1 MHSSCQEREKKEK
14 NTNNRSPAAIQL
26 LFVYTRHTMG
36 KRARLHI
43 QLDGGWPD
51 LAIEKRHTRLFNG
64 TGVAHSLGR
73 EEHVPIVFWLKN
85 NKYRENTKTPSWS
98 SYYTKYTCKNIKI
111 PPNAKLLFIFSK
123 TKNVIW
129 LHLKI
134 RKTWTLLWKK
144 AKEMFIRSW
153 KDKKLKVKLLLQSTI
168 KHLLIYSDFFA
179 LFNFFYNF
187 WFINFDYVNK
197 IIYIEFYWKWQCW

>member
-1 MHSSCQEREKKEK
+1 MLDPCLWVWQTHAWFEKQQKRGQLCILVVRREKRKK

-98 SYYTKYTCKNIKI
+98 SYYTKHTCKIIKI

-123 TKNVIW
+123 TKSVIW
-129 LHLKI
+129 LYLKI

-144 AKEMFIRSW
+144 AKEMCYP
-153 KDKKLKVKLLLQSTI
+153 LVKR
-168 KHLLIYSDFFA
+168 
-179 LFNFFYNF
+179 
-187 WFINFDYVNK
+187 
-197 IIYIEFYWKWQCW
+197 